1 MTRSTDPVDSY
12 LLRVLVTLV
21 SERNVSRTA
30 IRLNQSQP
38 AVSTALKRLRE
49 IFDDPLLVREKGGM
63 VPTDR
68 ALRAARTRARARSAR
83 SRRCASAPRS
93 STPH

>member
-1 MTRSTDPVDSY
+1 MSRPADPVDSY

-38 AVSTALKRLRE
+38 AISSALGRVNSNL
-49 IFDDPLLVREKGGM
+49 
-63 VPTDR
+63 T
-68 ALRAARTRARARSAR
+68 S
-83 SRRCASAPRS
+83 
-93 STPH
+93 

>member
-1 MTRSTDPVDSY
+1 MSRPADPVDSY

-38 AVSTALKRLRE
+38 AISSALKRLRE
-49 IFDDPLLVREKGGM
+49 IFGDPLVLKEVAHTLG
-63 VPTDR
+63 
-68 ALRAARTRARARSAR
+68 
-83 SRRCASAPRS
+83 
-93 STPH
+93 